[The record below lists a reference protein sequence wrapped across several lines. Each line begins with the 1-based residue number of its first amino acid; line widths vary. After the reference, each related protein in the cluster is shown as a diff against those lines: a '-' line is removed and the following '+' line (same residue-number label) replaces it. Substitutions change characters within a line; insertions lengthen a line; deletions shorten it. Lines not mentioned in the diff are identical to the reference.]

1 MDERVK
7 KSMEEELENDFML
20 FDYKGDKRVRLS
32 V

>member
-7 KSMEEELENDFML
+7 KSMKEELENDFMS
-20 FDYKGDKRVRLS
+20 FDYKGDKRVWLS